1 MVKVNQS
8 YEPTEFTCSHRAR
21 KLTNNIYFATEG
33 ADAMAADM
41 MAEELQTTHAKK
53 ALGRIDDDA
62 IIAKPLKHFPQML
75 FVFLFRG
82 TGNEDIV
89 NVHEAKM
96 QSSENLVHETLEC
109 LTSVAQTERHAGKFK
124 QAKRGSDGRFR
135 NIVRLDGYLMVRS
148 YQVKLG
154 EDACAVEG

>member
-1 MVKVNQS
+1 
-8 YEPTEFTCSHRAR
+8 
-21 KLTNNIYFATEG
+21 
-33 ADAMAADM
+33 MAADM

-53 ALGRIDDDA
+53 ALGRIDEDA
-62 IIAKPLKHFPQML
+62 IIALKHFPQML

-109 LTSVAQTERHAGKFK
+109 FTSITQTEGHAGKFK
-124 QAKRGSDGRFR
+124 QAKRGSDGRSSGSMGMG
-135 NIVRLDGYLMVRS
+135 I
-148 YQVKLG
+148 
-154 EDACAVEG
+154 

>member
-8 YEPTEFTCSHRAR
+8 YELTEFTCSHRVR

-53 ALGRIDDDA
+53 ALGRIDEDA

-96 QSSENLVHETLEC
+96 QSS
-109 LTSVAQTERHAGKFK
+109 SM
-124 QAKRGSDGRFR
+124 KRW
-135 NIVRLDGYLMVRS
+135 NV
-148 YQVKLG
+148 
-154 EDACAVEG
+154 